1 MDSIYRDKIIMS
13 YKLLLN
19 LHEKLMERIINV
31 AMTGEYED
39 INKVFQEGDSFQ
51 FNIEQFK
58 DTKDVNLNK
67 LVAFYEQL
75 EELMNSLAN
84 INKLTEEEVAFND
97 EDAEDDYLDL

>member
-39 INKVFQEGDSFQ
+39 INKMFQEGDSFQ

-84 INKLTEEEVAFND
+84 INKLTEEEVVFND